1 MSVGTLAHEL
11 RDGGAR
17 PRALSDRVA
26 GHVAIVAGLTVLAA
40 VLRFAAIGH
49 QGFWYD
55 EASTAL
61 LVHLGPIKMLR
72 VIPARESTPP
82 LYYAVAW
89 IWAHIFGSGEA
100 GLRSLSALAG
110 TATVPAVYA
119 AGSRL
124 ISRRAGVVAA
134 ALAACNP
141 LLIWYSQ
148 EARSY
153 ALLVLLT
160 ALTVW
165 AFAAAREQPTAR
177 RLALWAL
184 LAALALLTH
193 YYAVLAVVP
202 EAVWLLATGRRD
214 RRVQIAVGATALV
227 GVALIPL
234 AIRQAGTGHSN
245 WIAAIRFGGRIGQVP
260 PQFLIGFGAP
270 AAGWL
275 KLVGALAVA
284 GAIASLV
291 WRAEG
296 DERRGA
302 VVAATI
308 AAGGVVL
315 ELLLIAGG
323 IDDMIT
329 RNVLALWVPVA
340 LVIAAGLGAR
350 RAGVLGLTGAALLC
364 ATGVVAAVGVMSD
377 RNLQRPD
384 WRGPARALGPRPAAG
399 AGAGAGTGTGA
410 GRAILVQHYR
420 ELLPLSLYLPG
431 LESFPHRGS
440 RVSELDV
447 ISIAAPRVRLCW
459 WGAAC
464 NLTGSHMQSAY
475 PIPGFRLV
483 SRTRAFQ
490 FTVLRM
496 VAATPVRLTSQIVSR
511 ALTTTSLRRDEL
523 LLQPPG

>member
-1 MSVGTLAHEL
+1 
-11 RDGGAR
+11 
-17 PRALSDRVA
+17 
-26 GHVAIVAGLTVLAA
+26 
-40 VLRFAAIGH
+40 
-49 QGFWYD
+49 
-55 EASTAL
+55 
-61 LVHLGPIKMLR
+61 
-72 VIPARESTPP
+72 
-82 LYYAVAW
+82 
-89 IWAHIFGSGEA
+89 
-100 GLRSLSALAG
+100 
-110 TATVPAVYA
+110 
-119 AGSRL
+119 
-124 ISRRAGVVAA
+124 
-134 ALAACNP
+134 
-141 LLIWYSQ
+141 
-148 EARSY
+148 
-153 ALLVLLT
+153 
-160 ALTVW
+160 
-165 AFAAAREQPTAR
+165 
-177 RLALWAL
+177 

-202 EAVWLLATGRRD
+202 EAVWLLAAGRRE
-214 RRVQIAVGATALV
+214 RRVQIAVGAAALV
-227 GVALIPL
+227 GLALIPL

-245 WIAAIRFGGRIGQVP
+245 WIAAIRLSGRIGQIP

-275 KLVGALAVA
+275 KLAGALVIAGAVA
-284 GAIASLV
+284 SLL
-291 WRAEG
+291 WRADL

-302 VVAATI
+302 VMAATI
-308 AAGGVVL
+308 AAGGIVL

-340 LVIAAGLGAR
+340 LVLAAGLGAR
-350 RAGVLGLTGAALLC
+350 RAGALGLAGAAVLC
-364 ATGVVAAVGVMSD
+364 ATGIVAAVGVMSE

-384 WRGPARALGPRPAAG
+384 WRGPARALGSRPAA
-399 AGAGAGTGTGA
+399 GA

-420 ELLPLSLYLPG
+420 ELLPLSLYVPA

-475 PIPGFRLV
+475 PIPGFRIV
-483 SRTRAFQ
+483 SRTQAFQ

>member
-1 MSVGTLAHEL
+1 VSVGTLAQEL
-11 RDGGAR
+11 RDDGAR
-17 PRALSDRVA
+17 PRSLSDRVSDQ
-26 GHVAIVAGLTVLAA
+26 VAIVAGLTALAA

-61 LVHLGPIKMLR
+61 LVHFGPIKMLR

-82 LYYAVAW
+82 LYYALAW
-89 IWAHIFGSGEA
+89 IWAHVFGSSEA

-110 TATVPAVYA
+110 TATVPAIYA

-124 ISRRAGVVAA
+124 ISGRAGVVAA

-148 EARSY
+148 EARAY

-165 AFAAAREQPTAR
+165 AFANARAQPTPR

-202 EAVWLLATGRRD
+202 EAVWLLAAGRRE
-214 RRVQIAVGATALV
+214 RRVQIAVGAAALV
-227 GVALIPL
+227 GLALVPL

-245 WIAAIRFGGRIGQVP
+245 WIAAIALGGRLGQVP

-270 AAGWL
+270 AAGWT
-275 KLVGALAVA
+275 ALAGVIVVA
-284 GAIASLV
+284 GAVALLV
-291 WRAEG
+291 WRADL

-308 AAGGVVL
+308 AAGGIVL

-340 LVIAAGLGAR
+340 LVLAAGLGAR
-350 RAGVLGLTGAALLC
+350 RAGVLGLAGAAVLC
-364 ATGVVAAVGVMSD
+364 ATGIVAAVGVMSERD
-377 RNLQRPD
+377 LQRPD
-384 WRGPARALGPRPAAG
+384 WRGPARALGPRPTAG
-399 AGAGAGTGTGA
+399 AGA

-420 ELLPLSLYLPG
+420 ELLPLSLYVPG
-431 LESFPHRGS
+431 LESFPRRGS

-464 NLTGSHMQSAY
+464 NLTGSHLQSAY
-475 PIPGFRLV
+475 PIPGFRIV
-483 SRTRAFQ
+483 SRTQAFQ

-496 VAATPVRLTSQIVSR
+496 VTATPVRLTSQMVSR
-511 ALTTTSLRRDEL
+511 ALTTTSLHRDEL

>member
-1 MSVGTLAHEL
+1 VSVGTLAQEL
-11 RDGGAR
+11 RDDGAR
-17 PRALSDRVA
+17 PRSPSHRVSD
-26 GHVAIVAGLTVLAA
+26 HVAIVAGLTVLAA

-61 LVHLGPIKMLR
+61 LLHLGPIKMLR

-82 LYYAVAW
+82 LYYCLAW
-89 IWAHIFGSGEA
+89 IWAHIFGYGEA

-110 TATVPAVYA
+110 TATVPAIYA
-119 AGSRL
+119 AGARL

-165 AFAAAREQPTAR
+165 AFASARAQPTPR

-184 LAALALLTH
+184 VAAVALLTH
-193 YYAVLAVVP
+193 YYAVLAVAP
-202 EAVWLLATGRRD
+202 EAVWLLATNRRD
-214 RRVQIAVGATALV
+214 RHVQIAIGAAALV

-245 WIAAIRFGGRIGQVP
+245 WIAATALGGRLGQVP

-270 AAGWL
+270 AAGWTAL
-275 KLVGALAVA
+275 AGALAVA

-291 WRAEG
+291 WRADL

-302 VVAATI
+302 VVAAGI
-308 AAGGVVL
+308 AAGGVAL

-329 RNVLALWVPVA
+329 RNVLALWVPAA
-340 LVIAAGLGAR
+340 LVLAAGLGAR
-350 RAGVLGLTGAALLC
+350 RAGAFGLAGAAVLC
-364 ATGVVAAVGVMSD
+364 ATGVVAAVGVMSE

-399 AGAGAGTGTGA
+399 ASA

-420 ELLPLSLYLPG
+420 ELLPLSLYVPG

-464 NLTGSHMQSAY
+464 NLTGSQMQSAY
-475 PIPGFRLV
+475 PIPGFRIV
-483 SRTRAFQ
+483 SRTQAFQ

-496 VAATPVRLTSQIVSR
+496 VTATPLRLTSQMVSR

-523 LLQPPG
+523 LIQPPG